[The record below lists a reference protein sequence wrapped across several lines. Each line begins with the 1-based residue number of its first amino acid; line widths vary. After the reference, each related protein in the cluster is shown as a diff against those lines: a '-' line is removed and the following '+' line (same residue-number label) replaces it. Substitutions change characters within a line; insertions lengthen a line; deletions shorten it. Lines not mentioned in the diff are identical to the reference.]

1 MPTKTIKTMATP
13 IQTYGSG
20 PDPGSGEGLVLG
32 IVGGLVLGIVEGL
45 VLGIVEGLVLGIAEG
60 LVLGIA
66 EGLVLGIAV
75 PHRPLWSL
83 HTKQRT
89 WFTKRMSH
97 ETTKKGSN
105 FHKFR
110 I

>member
-66 EGLVLGIAV
+66 V